1 MTLATIIRSRH
12 AGTRVEETEKGGAVA
27 DRKPFI
33 GNIKQDDELNAL
45 LKTSRS
51 RKVTDD
57 ELREQRISFAY
68 GNAPASAK
76 NITKDS
82 VRKASQQILLKT

>member
-1 MTLATIIRSRH
+1 MSGHPGIESKR
-12 AGTRVEETEKGGAVA
+12 KGKHMA

-33 GNIKQDDELNAL
+33 GNLKVDSELQGLLDE
-45 LKTSRS
+45 S
-51 RKVTDD
+51 RKTPVTND

-68 GNAPASAK
+68 GNAPANAK

-82 VRKASQQILLKT
+82 VRKASQHILLNA

>member
-1 MTLATIIRSRH
+1 M
-12 AGTRVEETEKGGAVA
+12 A

-33 GNIKQDDELNAL
+33 GNIKADEELNGLLEASRKIPITNDELL
-45 LKTSRS
+45 
-51 RKVTDD
+51 
-57 ELREQRISFAY
+57 EQRISFAY

-82 VRKASQQILLKT
+82 VRKASQHILLKA

>member
-1 MTLATIIRSRH
+1 M
-12 AGTRVEETEKGGAVA
+12 A

-33 GNIKQDDELNAL
+33 GNIEQDEELNGL
-45 LKTSRS
+45 LEASR
-51 RKVTDD
+51 RLVVTDD

-68 GNAPASAK
+68 GNAPANAK

-82 VRKASQQILLKT
+82 VRKASEHILLKS

>member
-1 MTLATIIRSRH
+1 M
-12 AGTRVEETEKGGAVA
+12 A

-33 GNIKQDDELNAL
+33 GELKVDEELQGL
-45 LKTSRS
+45 LEVS
-51 RKVTDD
+51 RKTPVTEE

-68 GNAPASAK
+68 GNAPANAK

-82 VRKASQQILLKT
+82 VRKASQHILLNK